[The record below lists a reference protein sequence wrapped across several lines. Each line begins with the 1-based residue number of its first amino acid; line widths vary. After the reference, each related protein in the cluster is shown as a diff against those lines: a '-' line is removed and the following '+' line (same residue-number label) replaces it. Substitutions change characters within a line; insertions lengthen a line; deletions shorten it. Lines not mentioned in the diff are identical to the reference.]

1 MVRVFRRPNNTKGFS
16 GTTTL
21 SSSVLVGAWFFRM
34 LLLLFAR
41 PKVFNALLD
50 VDGRPCC
57 WMAKKVSGE
66 ASRGWSSESSSSL
79 EIDDAGAFLCSFE
92 TISGSLSSCRSRDQ
106 EETCDVD
113 ILRDDDAGQ
122 RMCLMCIYF

>member
-1 MVRVFRRPNNTKGFS
+1 M
-16 GTTTL
+16 
-21 SSSVLVGAWFFRM
+21 
-34 LLLLFAR
+34 FAR
-41 PKVFNALLD
+41 PKVFNARLD

-57 WMAKKVSGE
+57 EMAKKVSGE

-79 EIDDAGAFLCSFE
+79 ELIDAGAFLCSFE

-113 ILRDDDAGQ
+113 ILRDDDAGGQ
-122 RMCLMCIYF
+122 RMCWMCVHLFLAWVKILKCC

>member
-1 MVRVFRRPNNTKGFS
+1 M
-16 GTTTL
+16 
-21 SSSVLVGAWFFRM
+21 
-34 LLLLFAR
+34 FAR

-57 WMAKKVSGE
+57 EMAKKVSGE

-79 EIDDAGAFLCSFE
+79 EIDDAGAFLLCSFE

-106 EETCDVD
+106 EEKCDVD
-113 ILRDDDAGQ
+113 ILRDDDAGGQ
-122 RMCLMCIYF
+122 RMCLMLCAFIFSLGEKYLNVVKYA